1 MWRNGKITMDQ
12 MISGGQLLS
21 LSELKNKYIGV
32 ESKIM
37 TLDEVYKRA
46 EKYKPDF
53 DYKIKQW
60 ANEFNA
66 TPILSNL
73 KDKSRAKDK
82 IDRLYEGNT
91 DSIRDILRATL
102 LVDYNNKVS
111 VLLSEIKSKIGS
123 DLIDVRNNYDKNHNS
138 SDSYYDAKIDFV
150 FNGIKTELQIHTI
163 SMYTAK
169 EKAHI
174 LYEKRQAIL
183 KTGYK
188 LTNDQR
194 NEIKNINNAMREIFK
209 GAK

>member
-102 LVDYNNKVS
+102 LVDSNNKVS

-138 SDSYYDAKIDFV
+138 SDGYYDAKIDFV